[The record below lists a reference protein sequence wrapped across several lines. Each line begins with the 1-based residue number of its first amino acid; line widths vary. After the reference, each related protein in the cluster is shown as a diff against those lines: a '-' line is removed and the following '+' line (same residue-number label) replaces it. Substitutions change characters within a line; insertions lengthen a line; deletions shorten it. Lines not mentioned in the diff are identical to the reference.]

1 MIETREKVI
10 DGKEYV
16 VTQFPASE
24 GLAILSELMQLF
36 GESLG
41 RTETGMGDAVEAL
54 VKQLAQKNII
64 ALVHKLVGKNIK
76 CDGEALQGEHN
87 FDFHFSGQ
95 YKHLAEVIM
104 FVLEANFEDFLPDLK
119 ETLSIALMAT
129 IFKGVAIPGEISS
142 ETAGDV
148 EEATGPKSPKTKMV
162 GLACGVG

>member
-119 ETLSIALMAT
+119 EALGAALLAT
-129 IFKGVAIPGEISS
+129 IFRAGQVTGDGSL
-142 ETAGDV
+142 ETPDN
-148 EEATGPKSPKTKMV
+148 EADDTSPQNT
-162 GLACGVG
+162 